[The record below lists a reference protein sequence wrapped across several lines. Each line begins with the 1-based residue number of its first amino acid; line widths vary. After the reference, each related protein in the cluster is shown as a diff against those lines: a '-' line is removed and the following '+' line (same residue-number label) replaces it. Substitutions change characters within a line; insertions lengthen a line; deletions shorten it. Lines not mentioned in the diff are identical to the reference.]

1 MIITRLTVTGL
12 TCPAC
17 KTLVERRIAKI
28 SDVKTVTVDLSSGK
42 TVIEADREI
51 PLVEIKT
58 ALEGTPYEP
67 KN

>member
-1 MIITRLTVTGL
+1 MITTIITLTGL

-17 KTLVERRIAKI
+17 KTLCEKRIAKI
-28 SDVKTVTVDLSSGK
+28 PGVKTVTVDLSSGK

-51 PLVEIKT
+51 PLAEIKT
-58 ALEGTPYEP
+58 ALEGTPYEA